1 MRHFYIKQILL
12 TIAVL
17 LFSLTANAYGFEV
30 DGIKYYILSE
40 ENLTVEVSGKTE
52 NSGGNIVIPSVVN
65 YGGNEYSVTSIGFQA
80 FDYCSSLTSIEIP
93 NSVTYIEEQAFKGCT
108 SLTNVTFGENSQ
120 LTEIGYSAFE
130 GCSSLTNIEIPNP
143 VTYIGYTAFKGCTS
157 LTNVTFGE
165 NSQLTEIGYYAFK
178 DCTSL
183 TSIEIPN
190 SVITIGFSK
199 ENWYPGG
206 AFEGCTSL
214 TSVTFGE
221 NSQLTTIYGGFIGC
235 TSLTSIEIPN
245 TVTAIGNTFKD
256 CTSLTSVIF
265 GENSQLNTI
274 SGSFSGCTSLTSI
287 EIPNSVTVI
296 EEGSLS
302 ADEIFGAFEG
312 CTSLTSV
319 TFGENS
325 QLTEIGYNAFKDC
338 TSLTSIE
345 IPNSV
350 ISIVRYVNS
359 GLGANC
365 GAFEGCT
372 SLTSVIFEENSQLTI
387 LGYDAFKD
395 CTSLTSIEIPNSVI
409 TIGCCVFE
417 NCSSLASVT
426 FGENSQLEKIC
437 YSAFEGCTSLT
448 SIAIPNS
455 VTYIKEEAF
464 GSCTSLKELIIKDGY
479 TTLELEEDCS
489 FSDCPLETI
498 YLGRNLSFD
507 SYGNSPFK
515 NIKTLKTLTV
525 GADVTEILG
534 KTFYDCSNLESIYMK
549 GVPPIITDNTF
560 SNASYYNAT
569 VYVPQGTLAFYQSA
583 NVWKNFWNIQEY
595 EPASIEDTD
604 ANTLDFIITSNGI
617 SLLNADNSAVAIYS
631 INGILVEKIDKYTGE
646 EIVLNKGVYI
656 VCVGDKTVKIKL

>member
-1 MRHFYIKQILL
+1 MKTIKQILL

-17 LFSLTANAYGFEV
+17 LFSSTANAYDFEV
-30 DGIKYYILSE
+30 DGIKYYILSKE
-40 ENLTVEVSGKTE
+40 DFTVGISGKTE
-52 NSGGNIVIPSVVN
+52 NSGENIVIPSVVN
-65 YGGNEYSVTSIGFQA
+65 YGGNEYSVTSIGDYA
-80 FDYCSSLTSIEIP
+80 FEDCSSLTS
-93 NSVTYIEEQAFKGCT
+93 
-108 SLTNVTFGENSQ
+108 VTFGENSQ
-120 LTEIGYSAFE
+120 LTEIGDNAFE
-130 GCSSLTNIEIPNP
+130 GCTSLISIEIPNS
-143 VTYIGYTAFKGCTS
+143 VTYIGYNAFGNCSS

-190 SVITIGFSK
+190 SVISIVRYVGSG
-199 ENWYPGG
+199 WADCG
-206 AFEGCTSL
+206 AFVNCTSL

-221 NSQLTTIYGGFIGC
+221 NSQLTT
-235 TSLTSIEIPN
+235 L
-245 TVTAIGNTFKD
+245 
-256 CTSLTSVIF
+256 
-265 GENSQLNTI
+265 
-274 SGSFSGCTSLTSI
+274 
-287 EIPNSVTVI
+287 
-296 EEGSLS
+296 
-302 ADEIFGAFEG
+302 
-312 CTSLTSV
+312 
-319 TFGENS
+319 
-325 QLTEIGYNAFKDC
+325 GYYAFKDC

-350 ISIVRYVNS
+350 TSIGCRV
-359 GLGANC
+359 
-365 GAFEGCT
+365 FENCT
-372 SLTSVIFEENSQLTI
+372 SLASVTFEENSQLE
-387 LGYDAFKD
+387 
-395 CTSLTSIEIPNSVI
+395 EI
-409 TIGCCVFE
+409 
-417 NCSSLASVT
+417 CS
-426 FGENSQLEKIC
+426 N
-437 YSAFEGCTSLT
+437 AFEGCTSLT

-455 VTYIKEEAF
+455 VTYIEEEAF
-464 GSCTSLKELIIKDGY
+464 DKCTSLKELFIEDGY

-507 SYGNSPFK
+507 NSGELPFK

-549 GVPPIITDNTF
+549 GVPPIITYNTF

-569 VYVPQGTLAFYQSA
+569 VYVPQETLAFYQSA

-595 EPASIEDTD
+595 EPTSIEDIETD
-604 ANTLDFIITSNGI
+604 EVNFSITSNGI

-656 VCVGDKTVKIKL
+656 VCVGDKAVKIKL